1 MRYQDWILNMHFYL
15 IKVEIKVILVSDLR
29 VKLKDETSGWN

>member
-29 VKLKDETSGWN
+29 VKLKDETSDWN

>member
-15 IKVEIKVILVSDLR
+15 IKVEIKVILVSDLK
-29 VKLKDETSGWN
+29 VKLKDETSDWN

>member
-1 MRYQDWILNMHFYL
+1 MRYQDWILNMHFYM

-29 VKLKDETSGWN
+29 VKLKDETSDWN